1 MAIWTNEIKEIER
14 LYESL
19 KGQLTDLEKELKRLI
34 KADDENMIL
43 LYSRRC
49 LEVIITDLC
58 ECELK
63 RPRKTEPLK
72 GIIDKLHKEEKVPSH
87 IISSM
92 HGLNELSTY
101 GAHPKDFDPEQLKP
115 VLINLGIVIKWYLKY
130 KKTGTDIKTKPV
142 EEIGQNIKSTAD
154 VKKRITNPG
163 KSLIG
168 IVSMIILLLMAVI
181 AVLFLVPKLAQKAG
195 KQTAVS
201 EIIRKAIAVLPVSN
215 LTGNPDLEYIADG
228 IQDDIT
234 GKLGTIGSLDVRP
247 RSSTLQF
254 KGSTESV
261 QQMAK
266 KLSVNNMIESSIK
279 GSENNLQ
286 IEVRLIEAFPEERY
300 IWNAS
305 FMQSWDKIGEIYLEI
320 LNHVIDGTKIKLSS
334 KEAKNLSIV
343 QKHNPNLLKA
353 CAKGKYY
360 MNKLTAE
367 DFERGLKFYN
377 EAIAFDP
384 SDPLPYIGLA
394 LGYSTAGHVSTVAG
408 DAANRA
414 IAYARQALSLDST
427 ITEAADAYVVLA
439 TKSLY
444 TDYDFQATA
453 RYLER
458 AMELNPNKPMVHY
471 HYGWLLM
478 VSNKVDEAIAEFK
491 KAIEI
496 DPIDPTFM
504 SNLAGFY
511 IWIGRY
517 KEALPEVT
525 RTFELDPNNVMG
537 LWALGSA
544 YAEMGRYNEAI
555 EAHKKGIAV
564 SPDFEHGLGIA
575 YARAGQKDKALE
587 VASKLEKTNNSWY
600 AWGIAEI
607 YATLGDKDKAIYWIE
622 EAYKQRTNFVPWFNS
637 DAYFRPLYNDPR
649 FKEIMSRL
657 NFPE

>member
-1 MAIWTNEIKEIER
+1 MAIWTTEIKEIER

-34 KADDENMIL
+34 KGDDENMIL

-92 HGLNELSTY
+92 YGLNELSTY
-101 GAHPKDFDPEQLKP
+101 GAHPKDFDPEQIKP
-115 VLINLGIVIKWYLKY
+115 VLVNLGIIIRWYLKY
-130 KKTGTDIKTKPV
+130 KKAGTDIETKPADR
-142 EEIGQNIKSTAD
+142 IRQNTESPADEKKS
-154 VKKRITNPG
+154 IINPG
-163 KSLIG
+163 RRLIST
-168 IVSMIILLLMAVI
+168 VSAIILLLMAVI
-181 AVLFLVPKLAQKAG
+181 AVLFFVPKLTQKTG
-195 KQTAVS
+195 KQATAA
-201 EIIRKAIAVLPVSN
+201 ELIRKAIAVLPVSN

-254 KGSTESV
+254 KGSAESV

-305 FMQSWDKIGEIYLEI
+305 FLQSWDKIGEIYLEI
-320 LNHVIDGTKIKLSS
+320 LNNVIDGTKIKLSS

-343 QKHNPNLLKA
+343 QKHNSDLLKA

-360 MNKLTAE
+360 MNKLTPE
-367 DFERGLKFYN
+367 DFERGVRFYN
-377 EAIAFDP
+377 EAIALDP
-384 SDPLPYIGLA
+384 ADPLPYIGLA

-408 DAANRA
+408 DAADRS
-414 IAYARQALSLDST
+414 IAYARQALTFDST

-471 HYGWLLM
+471 HYGWLLV

-496 DPIDPTFM
+496 DPIDPTFI

-511 IWIGRY
+511 TWIGRN
-517 KEALPEVT
+517 KEALPEIN

-544 YAEMGRYNEAI
+544 YAEMGKYNEAI

-564 SPDFEHGLGIA
+564 SPDFEHGLGVA

-600 AWGIAEI
+600 TYGIAEI

-622 EAYKQRTNFVPWFNS
+622 EAYKQRTNFVPWFKS
-637 DAYFRPLYNDPR
+637 DVYFRPLYNDPR